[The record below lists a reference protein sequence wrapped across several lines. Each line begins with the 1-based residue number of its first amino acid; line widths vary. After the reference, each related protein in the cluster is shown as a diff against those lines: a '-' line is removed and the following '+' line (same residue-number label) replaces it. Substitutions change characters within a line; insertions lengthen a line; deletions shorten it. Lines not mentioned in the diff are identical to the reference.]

1 MYDTIPGKS
10 KDEMTLMIGD
20 MEIVYDS
27 LTYVKTMDTI
37 ADAATA
43 IIPCM
48 PGVNEKFDKITIPYS
63 YSECGIYIGGKLQ
76 AELILYNVTNEKT
89 SSGMTKRLE
98 MFSRTAD
105 LIDSTVMP
113 PYEEN
118 YISLSDRCRHQAHP
132 FGIQVVVGDDV
143 IPLINETRRVTT
155 VVGQQQKLM
164 TVPEYNWGNTYV
176 KSFARKDPVKAFAY
190 VPITKSKLITQEKKF
205 ARISAKPTEKIFSH
219 LKKYAAQH
227 GIILSCTKHG
237 DLLLTRANVN
247 SKPVTTID
255 ESQFSNT
262 DTFKMEWKGRDRYRI
277 YRAIQ
282 KTASG
287 KIASQALDKYV
298 QSPRILQFDAGTDV
312 PGNTKNAAEWKRN
325 VTAAQSLKDNSF
337 DMNGYYI
344 PLTDILWQPNT
355 TVSVVSPTMCIPN
368 GYTFLITQTEF
379 RSANDGLKTTIKII
393 PPSMYSVNSDMT
405 EPWGS
410 DE

>member
-1 MYDTIPGKS
+1 MYDTIPNKS

-27 LTYVKTMDTI
+27 MTYVKTMDTI

-43 IIPCM
+43 IVPWT
-48 PGVNEKFDKITIPYS
+48 PGQNEKFDKATNPYS

-76 AELILYNVTNEKT
+76 SEMILYNISNEKNE
-89 SSGMTKRLE
+89 SGLTKKLE

-105 LIDSTVMP
+105 VIDSCVMP

-118 YISLSDRCRHQAHP
+118 YISLSDRCRHQVTP
-132 FGIQVVVGDDV
+132 LGIQVVVGDDV
-143 IPLINETRRVTT
+143 IPLINETRRVTVT
-155 VVGQQQKLM
+155 VGRQKQ
-164 TVPEYNWGNTYV
+164 VVSEYGRSPI
-176 KSFARKDPVKAFAY
+176 KSFMKKDPVYVY
-190 VPITKSKLITQEKKF
+190 VPITKSKIITQEKKF
-205 ARISAKPTEKIFSH
+205 ARISAKTTEKMFAH
-219 LKKYAAQH
+219 LKKYAMQH
-227 GIILSCTKHG
+227 GILLSCTKHG

-262 DTFKMEWKGRDRYRI
+262 DQFKMEWKGRDRYRI

-287 KIASQALDKYV
+287 KIASQALDQYV
-298 QSPRILQFDAGTDV
+298 KAPRLLQFDAGTDV

-325 VTAAQSLKDNSF
+325 ITAAQSLKDNSF
-337 DMNGYYI
+337 DINGYYI
-344 PLTDILWQPNT
+344 PQTDILWQPNT

-368 GYTFLITQTEF
+368 GYTFLITQTKF
-379 RSANDGLKTTIKII
+379 RSANDGLKTNIKVI
-393 PPSMYSVNSDMT
+393 PPSMYSQSSDMS
-405 EPWGS
+405 EPWGES
-410 DE
+410 E